1 RRVLFRSANPFA
13 QSTKLPAPTNH
24 VNDFAGVIDS
34 ETKARLENL
43 LQRLQEKSKFELYIA
58 TVETTGAQEISAF
71 SNQLAR
77 DWNIGTQTT
86 KNKSLLVVVAT
97 GSKTSFARFSRA
109 AQLALPDGV
118 LGEMTYR
125 MQAPLGEGRFAEAVN
140 SGVYV
145 FANAVAEKIGF
156 KVSDLESPVA
166 ANTAEVATDSPQP
179 TLVSAKNVQK
189 TRPRIV
195 SDVSKPTAQA
205 TPPAEP
211 RTEPT
216 PTETPTTQ
224 PTPTESPK
232 AEPVTEPKTD
242 PTPAESPKTEAE

>member
-86 KNKSLLVVVAT
+86 KNKSLLVVIST

-118 LGEMTYR
+118 LGEITYR
-125 MQAPLGEGRFAEAVN
+125 MQTPLGEGRFAEAVN

-145 FANAVAEKIGF
+145 FANAVAEKVGF
-156 KVSDLESPVA
+156 KVSDLEP
-166 ANTAEVATDSPQP
+166 TATTSEAGSDSSQ
-179 TLVSAKNVQK
+179 TVLVSAKSDQK
-189 TRPRIV
+189 TRPRVV
-195 SDVSKPTAQA
+195 SDA
-205 TPPAEP
+205 
-211 RTEPT
+211 
-216 PTETPTTQ
+216 
-224 PTPTESPK
+224 PK
-232 AEPVTEPKTD
+232 A
-242 PTPAESPKTEAE
+242 

>member
-1 RRVLFRSANPFA
+1 MSAELSPHIPDTEPIVMSPSYRVVKRLLTVIPAVGLFLLISANPFA

-34 ETKARLENL
+34 ETKSRLENL

-86 KNKSLLVVVAT
+86 KNKSLLVVIST

-118 LGEMTYR
+118 LGEITYR
-125 MQAPLGEGRFAEAVN
+125 MQTPLGEGRFAEAVN

-166 ANTAEVATDSPQP
+166 ATTAEVATDSPQP
-179 TLVSAKNVQK
+179 VRVSAKNARQL
-189 TRPRIV
+189 I
-195 SDVSKPTAQA
+195 SGCAQ
-205 TPPAEP
+205 
-211 RTEPT
+211 
-216 PTETPTTQ
+216 
-224 PTPTESPK
+224 
-232 AEPVTEPKTD
+232 
-242 PTPAESPKTEAE
+242 